1 MSGAADVKPS
11 RRRLGL
17 SLRVLMLLVLLLAV
31 GMGWL
36 AYRARVQRQA
46 VAAIEAA
53 GGQVSYD
60 WDLTDDLDLQEDLR
74 PPKSPWPKWLIKALG
89 IDYFGNVT
97 NVYSR
102 TGQESVFFGNV
113 RSPYSKSGEG
123 LRIDDALM
131 ASIGRLAHL
140 QDLRIDGSPLTDAGL
155 VHLRGL
161 TRLEELHID
170 NTPGVTDA
178 GMVYLAGLKQLRV
191 LHIVDS
197 GIKGPGL
204 ASLVGL
210 NRLEELDL
218 SIPVTDADLVPVSKM
233 VSLRHFFLY
242 GDSPRLTDA
251 GLVHLKGLMNLEM
264 LSLTSDRL
272 TDAGLVHLSGLTN
285 LEALN
290 LNGRRAPGITSDG
303 LVHLKGMKRLVH
315 LQLEGSSVVSLEPLS
330 HLTGLSVLFLDG
342 TSVDDSSLATLA
354 GFRGLQTLSLAKT
367 RVGDA
372 GLAHIAKLS
381 QLGLLTLGETK
392 VTPSGIAALQKA
404 LPSVQIFP

>member
-1 MSGAADVKPS
+1 MSGSAEVKPS
-11 RRRLGL
+11 RRLGL
-17 SLRVLMLLVLLLAV
+17 SLRVLMLLVLLLGC

-46 VAAIEAA
+46 VVAIEAS

-60 WDLTDDLDLQEDLR
+60 WDLTDDLNLQEDLR
-74 PPKSPWPKWLIKALG
+74 PPKSRWPKWLIKALG
-89 IDYFGNVT
+89 IDYFGNVV

-102 TGQESVFFGNV
+102 TGQESIYFGNV

-131 ASIGRLAHL
+131 ATIGKLGHL

-178 GMVYLAGLKQLRV
+178 GMVHLAGLKRLRV

-197 GIKGPGL
+197 GVKGPGL

-218 SIPVTDADLVPVSKM
+218 SIPVTDADLAPISRL

-251 GLVHLKGLMNLEM
+251 GLVHLKRLTNLKA
-264 LSLTSDRL
+264 LTLTSTLL
-272 TDAGLVHLSGLTN
+272 TDAGLAHLSGLTN
-285 LEALN
+285 LEELALN
-290 LNGRRAPGITSDG
+290 GSPTPGITSAG
-303 LVHLKGMKRLVH
+303 LVHFKDMKRLWG
-315 LQLEGSSVVSLEPLS
+315 LQLAGSNVASLEPLN
-330 HLTGLSVLFLDG
+330 HLTGIRAIWLAETQVGDASLAALANFRQMEVLFLMN
-342 TSVDDSSLATLA
+342 
-354 GFRGLQTLSLAKT
+354 T
-367 RVGDA
+367 R
-372 GLAHIAKLS
+372 
-381 QLGLLTLGETK
+381 

-404 LPSVQIFP
+404 LPSVQIMP